1 MNREEVK
8 RLDRVEMAVKDN
20 TKQLEKI
27 TTNDLP
33 HLIREVSQNTGKL
46 KVIIPLVIFCLAG
59 IGGLYL
65 LIVSLLGG

>member
-8 RLDRVEMAVKDN
+8 RLDRVEIAVKDN

-33 HLIREVSQNTGKL
+33 HITEGLAGLKGKVR
-46 KVIIPLVIFCLAG
+46 VIIPLVFCCLAG

-65 LIVSLLGG
+65 LIINLIGG

>member
-8 RLDRVEMAVKDN
+8 RLDRVEIAVKDN

-27 TTNDLP
+27 ITNDLP
-33 HLIREVSQNTGKL
+33 HIKEVLAGVRGK
-46 KVIIPLVIFCLAG
+46 VRVMIPLVFCCLAG

-65 LIVSLLGG
+65 LIINLIGG

>member
-8 RLDRVEMAVKDN
+8 RLDRVEIAVKDN

-27 TTNDLP
+27 VTNDLP
-33 HLIREVSQNTGKL
+33 HLKEGLAGVRGKL
-46 KVIIPLVIFCLAG
+46 KVIIPLVILCLTG

-65 LIVSLLGG
+65 LIINLLGG